1 MRLREVIREIH
12 RRSIWQVVSVYL
24 VGSWIALQVVQTL
37 TTSLDLPDW
46 FPALA
51 IVLLIV
57 GLPVVLATAIVQEGS
72 PGGEGDPAET
82 ATESGGDR
90 FPSSATP
97 PSRPSA
103 ERSPPGADRG
113 LQRLLTWR
121 NALSGGVLVFALW
134 GMLTAG
140 WMLMGGPSGGD
151 VEAASEP
158 HASLSLAV
166 LPLDNHTGDEG
177 QQYLVDGMHE
187 ALIHELTRVGALTV
201 KSRTSMMQFRDGG
214 TSIPEI
220 ARRLGGVQRVVEGS
234 VFQLPDSDSL
244 RVNVQLIDATTD
256 DHLWSREYWG
266 VLRNVRGLQGR
277 VARGIVAEIE
287 VEVSPTEVARMTGD
301 GPVSP
306 EAVDLYMR
314 GRAAWRE
321 GSPQS
326 MERSISLYERALEVE
341 PEYALAWAGL
351 ADAYLVLAHLRLPA
365 HDAFPGARRAAERA
379 LDLDG
384 DLAQAHTALAD
395 VHFHYD
401 WDWRASEEG
410 FRRALEL
417 NPGYA
422 TAHWW
427 YSGLLAALGRMDES
441 VARITRARE
450 LDPAS
455 PQGHGFAVRIL
466 YYARRYEDALD
477 VVERIRELGVS
488 EFMTPPWAALARHAL
503 GESDEALG
511 ELRRIPDERRSPYV
525 RAALVQVLADV
536 GDREAA
542 RRELGSLERAYAE
555 GNLHLP
561 HLVAIGYAA
570 LDEPGPALD
579 WLDRAA
585 EDRDGALPW
594 LTVDPAFDEL
604 RSDARFRK
612 LVERMGLVAA
622 GGS

>member
-1 MRLREVIREIH
+1 MKLREVIREIH

-37 TTSLDLPDW
+37 TTSLDLPEW

-57 GLPVVLATAIVQEGS
+57 GLPVVLATAIVQEG
-72 PGGEGDPAET
+72 PPEARGVERRPET
-82 ATESGGDR
+82 D
-90 FPSSATP
+90 
-97 PSRPSA
+97 
-103 ERSPPGADRG
+103 
-113 LQRLLTWR
+113 LQGWLTWR
-121 NALSGGVLVFALW
+121 NALSGGVLVFAVW
-134 GMLTAG
+134 GMLAAG
-140 WMLMGGPSGGD
+140 WMIMGGPSGGE
-151 VEAASEP
+151 VEAVSEA
-158 HASLSLAV
+158 HSSLSLAV

-187 ALIHELTRVGALTV
+187 ALIHELTRVRALTV
-201 KSRTSMMQFRDGG
+201 KSRTSTMQFRDGG
-214 TSIPEI
+214 ASIPEI

-244 RVNVQLIDATTD
+244 RVTVQLIDATTD

-266 VLRNVRGLQGR
+266 GLRNLRGLQGR

-287 VEVSPTEVARMTGD
+287 VEVSPDEVARMTED
-301 GPVSP
+301 DSVSP

-321 GSPQS
+321 GSPES

-341 PEYALAWAGL
+341 PDYALAWAGL
-351 ADAYLVLAHLRLPA
+351 ADTYLVLAHLRLPA
-365 HDAFPGARRAAERA
+365 HDAFPDARRAAERA

-417 NPGYA
+417 NPGYP

-427 YSGLLAALGRMDES
+427 YSGLLAAVGRMDES

-466 YYARRYEDALD
+466 YYARRHQDALE
-477 VVERIRELGVS
+477 VVERIRQLGVS

-511 ELRRIPDERRSPYV
+511 ELRRIPEETKSPYV
-525 RAALVQVLADV
+525 RAALAQVLADV

-542 RRELGSLERAYAE
+542 RRQLGILERAYTE

-579 WLDRAA
+579 WLERAA

-604 RSDARFRK
+604 RSRSRFRE
-612 LVERMGLVAA
+612 LTERMGLAA
-622 GGS
+622 RGG

>member
-1 MRLREVIREIH
+1 MKLRELIREIH

-37 TTSLDLPDW
+37 TTSLDLPEW

-57 GLPVVLATAIVQEGS
+57 GLPVVLATAIVQEGP
-72 PGGEGDPAET
+72 PGDEGDLAGI
-82 ATESGGDR
+82 AAGSGDDSYPP
-90 FPSSATP
+90 PSTP
-97 PSRPSA
+97 PSRPS
-103 ERSPPGADRG
+103 PGLNVSGSDRG
-113 LQRLLTWR
+113 LQRWLTWR
-121 NALSGGVLVFALW
+121 NALAGGVLVFALW

-140 WMLMGGPSGGD
+140 WMIMGGPSGGE
-151 VEAASEP
+151 VEAASGP

-187 ALIHELTRVGALTV
+187 ALIHELSRVRALTV
-201 KSRTSMMQFRDGG
+201 KSRTSVTQLRDGG
-214 TSIPEI
+214 ASIPEI
-220 ARRLGGVQRVVEGS
+220 VRRLGGVQRVVEGS

-244 RVNVQLIDATTD
+244 RVTVQLIDATTD

-266 VLRNVRGLQGR
+266 VLRDVRGLQGR
-277 VARGIVAEIE
+277 VSRGIVAEIE
-287 VEVSPTEVARMTGD
+287 VEVSPDEVARTTED
-301 GPVSP
+301 GPRSP

-321 GSPQS
+321 GSPES

-351 ADAYLVLAHLRLPA
+351 ADVYLVLAHVRLPA
-365 HDAFPGARRAAERA
+365 HDAFPDARRAAERA
-379 LDLDG
+379 LDLDS
-384 DLAQAHTALAD
+384 DLAQAHAALAD

-417 NPGYA
+417 NPGYV

-503 GESDEALG
+503 GESDEALS

-525 RAALVQVLADV
+525 RTALVQVLADV
-536 GDREAA
+536 GEREAA
-542 RRELGSLERAYAE
+542 RRELGNLERAYAE

-561 HLVAIGYAA
+561 HLVAIGYTA
-570 LDEPGPALD
+570 LGESSPALD
-579 WLDRAA
+579 WLERAA

-604 RSDARFRK
+604 RSNARFRE
-612 LVERMGLVAA
+612 LTERMGLAA
-622 GGS
+622 SGG